1 MMIFTF
7 ESTKSSKNKNGQ
19 LKNRATK
26 KPVWYSENQM
36 EIQKL
41 FFPFS
46 PRNANSAIPSH

>member
-26 KPVWYSENQM
+26 KPVCYTAGALICCVCGRIEFGGGGR
-36 EIQKL
+36 EKD
-41 FFPFS
+41 
-46 PRNANSAIPSH
+46 